1 MVRRS
6 FSRIYRLLLLMLVF
20 SVPLVATG
28 QKTSHAVFLGLQ
40 LGGSG
45 EAFVDSLERKGYEI
59 QNSSDVCTSLTGLF
73 DGVGCIIEVHTTPKS
88 HTVHQVSVSFV
99 EFGANEVARSLK
111 FNHIKRALKKK
122 YGKWDYDSSS
132 GLHEWSS
139 EYARVSLG
147 HKRIAGQPYK
157 TLYVWWQDREG
168 WERLVEERK

>member
-1 MVRRS
+1 M
-6 FSRIYRLLLLMLVF
+6 LMF
-20 SVPLVATG
+20 SVSLHAVG
-28 QKTSHAVFLGLQ
+28 QNAYHAVFLGLP

-59 QNSSDVCTSLTGLF
+59 QNSSDVCTSLTGQF

-111 FNHIKRALKKK
+111 FNRIKRALKKK
-122 YGKWDYDSSS
+122 YGKWDYDNSR

-147 HKRIAGQPYK
+147 HKRIEGQSYK

-168 WERLVEERK
+168 WERLVSEREN